1 MSIKKVGGI
10 TFIAI
15 GRFRFSYC
23 RKRPAPETREDREIR
38 VAVASRCLDPIQPD
52 WAI

>member
-10 TFIAI
+10 TFIAV

-23 RKRPAPETREDREIR
+23 RKRPAPENAADREIR
-38 VAVASRCLDPIQPD
+38 VSVAAATLDPIQPD